1 VSRSVLYRVALFA
14 ALAVAAIVFLVP
26 TFVRPA
32 PAWWPWHQPVRLGLD
47 LQGGTH
53 LLYGV
58 DIEQAIDTSVDRN
71 VQDLERELRDAQIGA
86 SSIDREGRTIH
97 IRLANKEKRADVQ
110 SLVKERFPSLVA
122 VPQPDVENA
131 SDLAF
136 TLDTREVQRLRD
148 NVREQAL
155 KIIRN
160 RIDQFGVAEPTVQAQ
175 GSDEIVVQLPG
186 IQDPQRAK
194 ELIGRTALLEFK
206 LVANGPQAGTVDH
219 PGPGVQVLP
228 AKAEA
233 GQRRQSLLIERR
245 ALMTGDVL
253 TDAHVSPG
261 SATEGMAVE
270 FVLDARGAK
279 QFGQIS
285 SASVGR
291 NLAIVLDGVV
301 ESYPTIREPI
311 TGGRGQIT
319 GRFDFAEAQ
328 DLANVLRNGALPAPL
343 RLIEERTVGPS
354 LGQDSIRK
362 GVLSF
367 VVGSALVIAFM
378 LVYYRG
384 GGVIA
389 DGALLLNVLL
399 LVGMF
404 AAFGFTLSLPGIAG
418 IVLTIGMAVDANVLI
433 LERIREELR
442 TGKTPRAAI
451 DAGYER
457 AWYAIRDSN
466 LTTFL
471 SGLILFQ
478 FGTGPV
484 RGFAVTLC
492 LGILTSLATGVFGTR
507 VVYDLLT
514 SRRRL
519 ATVSV

>member
-1 VSRSVLYRVALFA
+1 VSRSVSYRLLLFA
-14 ALAVAAIVFLVP
+14 AITVAAVVFLLP

-32 PAWWPWHQPVRLGLD
+32 PSWWPWHQPVRLGLD

-58 DIEQAIDTSVDRN
+58 DIDQAVDTTLDRQM
-71 VQDLERELRDAQIGA
+71 QDLERELRDAQIGA
-86 SSIDREGRTIH
+86 STLERDGQVIH
-97 IRLANKEKRADVQ
+97 LRLANVDKRSQVLDV
-110 SLVKERFPSLVA
+110 LKDRFPGLVLVA
-122 VPQPDVENA
+122 TPDAAPGEM
-131 SDLAF
+131 SL
-136 TLDTREVQRLRD
+136 TLEPREIQRVRD
-148 NVREQAL
+148 NVQEQAL

-186 IQDPQRAK
+186 IQDPERAK

-206 LVANGPQAGTVDH
+206 LLGEGPQAGTVEH
-219 PGPGVQVLP
+219 PGQGVQVLYGRS
-228 AKAEA
+228 ET
-233 GQRRQSLLIERR
+233 GRRQAYLVERR
-245 ALMTGDVL
+245 TLMTGDVL
-253 TDAHVSPG
+253 TDASVSPG

-279 QFGQIS
+279 QFGQVTT
-285 SASVGR
+285 ASVGR
-291 NLAIVLDGVV
+291 RLAIVLDGMV
-301 ESYPTIREPI
+301 ESAPTIREPI

-319 GRFDFAEAQ
+319 GRFDFKEAQ

-343 RLIEERTVGPS
+343 KLLEERTVGPS
-354 LGQDSIRK
+354 LGKDSIRK
-362 GVLSF
+362 GMLSF
-367 VVGSALVIAFM
+367 AVGTVLVIAFM

-384 GGVIA
+384 GGAIA
-389 DGALLLNVLL
+389 DGALVLNVLIL
-399 LVGMF
+399 AGAF

-418 IVLTIGMAVDANVLI
+418 IVLTVGMAVDANVLI

-442 TGKTPRAAI
+442 LGKTPRAAI
-451 DAGYER
+451 EAGYER

-466 LTTFL
+466 VTTFC

-492 LGILTSLATGVFGTR
+492 MGILTSLITGVFGTR
-507 VVYDLLT
+507 VVYDAVV

-519 ATVSV
+519 STVSV

>member
-1 VSRSVLYRVALFA
+1 VNRTVMYRVALFVG
-14 ALAVAAIVFLVP
+14 LAVTAAVLIVP

-32 PAWWPWHQPVRLGLD
+32 PTWWPWKQPIRLGLD

-58 DIEQAIDTSVDRN
+58 DIDQAIDMSVDRQ
-71 VQDLERELRDAQIGA
+71 VQDLERELRQAQIGA
-86 SSIDREGRTIH
+86 TSVERAGSVIN
-97 IRLANKEKRADVQ
+97 IRLANKDKRTEAAD
-110 SLVKERFPSLVA
+110 LVKERFPSLVPVA
-122 VPQPDVENA
+122 QPDVEA
-131 SDLAF
+131 VSDLAF
-136 TLDTREVQRLRD
+136 SLDPREAQRIRD

-175 GSDEIVVQLPG
+175 GTDEIVVQLPG

-194 ELIGRTALLEFK
+194 ELIGKTALLEFK
-206 LVANGPQAGTVDH
+206 LLAQGPQAGTVEH
-219 PGPGVQVLP
+219 PGSGTQVLP
-228 AKAEA
+228 GKGEN
-233 GQRRQSLLIERR
+233 GRRQSYLVERR
-245 ALMTGDVL
+245 TLMTGDVL

-270 FVLDARGAK
+270 FVLDARGTK
-279 QFGQIS
+279 QFGEIT
-285 SASVGR
+285 SANVGR

-301 ESYPTIREPI
+301 ESAPVIREPI

-319 GRFDFAEAQ
+319 GRFDFTEAQ

-343 RLIEERTVGPS
+343 KLIEERTVGPS
-354 LGQDSIRK
+354 LGQDSIRN
-362 GVLSF
+362 GIVSF
-367 VVGSALVIAFM
+367 VVGASLVIAFM
-378 LVYYRG
+378 VVYYRG
-384 GGVIA
+384 GGLIA

-399 LVGMF
+399 LVGAF

-442 TGKTPRAAI
+442 LGKTPRAAI

-478 FGTGPV
+478 FGSGPV

-507 VVYDLLT
+507 AVYDLIT